1 VGSAS
6 QDADGFVEDRI
17 EIHEIGRAAL
27 ESLREGPERWDANGL
42 ACPLRRQQRWYQS
55 RRAEGSSS

>member
-27 ESLREGPERWDANGL
+27 ESLPKGL
-42 ACPLRRQQRWYQS
+42 SVGMPMVS
-55 RRAEGSSS
+55 PVH